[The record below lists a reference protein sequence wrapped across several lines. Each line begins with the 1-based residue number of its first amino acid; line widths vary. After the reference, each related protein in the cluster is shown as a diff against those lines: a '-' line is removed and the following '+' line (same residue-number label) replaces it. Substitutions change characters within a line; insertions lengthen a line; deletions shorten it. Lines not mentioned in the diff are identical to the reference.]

1 VSEAAAGLRV
11 YCVGGAVRDELLGLP
26 VRDRDWVVVGA
37 TPQALLE
44 RGFRPVGKDFPV
56 FLHPET
62 HEEYALA
69 RTERKTGAGYRGF
82 TVHFAPEVTLE
93 EDLCRRD
100 LTINAIARGPDG
112 ELIDPLGGI
121 ADLRARV
128 LRHAGPA
135 FIEDPV
141 RILRLA
147 RFAARFADFT
157 IAPET
162 RALVARM
169 SASGELDALV
179 PERVWQEFARGLMSS
194 APSRMLESLRE
205 AGALS
210 RLLPGLAAGE
220 DVLRALDAA
229 AATGATLPVR
239 TAALLRAGLGEDVAA
254 LTALATRLRMP
265 AEVRDL
271 ARLVV
276 RDAARI
282 ARADTLPP
290 AQRLA
295 LLEGLDALRRPA
307 RLDEA
312 LAACDALAAGGFV
325 PPDPDGGIR
334 RAGRALRAAHA
345 AAARLDAAAIAASAR
360 EQGVAGEALRERIRA
375 ARIDAIA
382 AIDSLSPSPSG
393 SA

>member
-37 TPQALLE
+37 TPDDLLA

-82 TVHFAPEVTLE
+82 AVHFAPDVSLE
-93 EDLCRRD
+93 EDLRRRD

-112 ELIDPLGGI
+112 ELIDPLGGV

-135 FIEDPV
+135 FVEDPV
-141 RILRLA
+141 RVLRLA

-162 RALVARM
+162 RALAARM

-179 PERVWQEFARGLMSS
+179 PERVWQEFARGLME
-194 APSRMLESLRE
+194 ARPSRMLAVLEE
-205 AGALS
+205 AGALG
-210 RLLPGLAAGE
+210 RLMPGLGADAR
-220 DVLRALDAA
+220 VLRVLDAA
-229 AATGATLPVR
+229 AAADLPLPLR
-239 TAALLRAGLGEDVAA
+239 SAALLRAGLGADIDAV
-254 LTALATRLRMP
+254 TALAARLRMP

-276 RDAARI
+276 RDAPGI
-282 ARADTLPP
+282 AGAAALG
-290 AQRLA
+290 AAGQLA

-307 RLDEA
+307 RLDDA
-312 LAACDALAAGGFV
+312 IAACAVLVAADALGSAAGVGSG
-325 PPDPDGGIR
+325 P
-334 RAGRALRAAHA
+334 AALRAARRA
-345 AAARLDAAAIAASAR
+345 AAGVDAAAIAAAGR
-360 EQGVAGEALRERIRA
+360 HDPGGGEALRERIRA
-375 ARIDAIA
+375 ARVAAIA
-382 AIDSLSPSPSG
+382 ALPRG
-393 SA
+393 T

>member
-1 VSEAAAGLRV
+1 MSEAAAGLRV

-26 VRDRDWVVVGA
+26 VRDHDWVVVDA
-37 TPQALLE
+37 TPDDLLA

-82 TVHFAPEVTLE
+82 VVHFAPDVSLE
-93 EDLCRRD
+93 EDLRRRD

-112 ELIDPLGGI
+112 ELIDPLGGV
-121 ADLRARV
+121 ADLRAQV

-135 FIEDPV
+135 FVEDPV

-147 RFAARFADFT
+147 RFAARFADFS

-162 RALVARM
+162 RTLAARM

-179 PERVWQEFARGLMSS
+179 PERVWQEFARGLME
-194 APSRMLESLRE
+194 ARPSRMLAVLDE
-205 AGALS
+205 AGALG
-210 RLLPGLAAGE
+210 RLMPGLEVDAR
-220 DVLRALDAA
+220 VLRVLDAA
-229 AATGATLPVR
+229 AAAKASLPVR
-239 TAALLRAGLGEDVAA
+239 CAALLRAGLGADGDT
-254 LTALATRLRMP
+254 LMALAARLRMP

-276 RDAARI
+276 RDAHRI
-282 ARADTLPP
+282 AGADALD
-290 AQRLA
+290 AAGQLA

-307 RLDEA
+307 RLDDAIAACAA
-312 LAACDALAAGGFV
+312 LAAADTSQQAGADPGAA
-325 PPDPDGGIR
+325 
-334 RAGRALRAAHA
+334 ALRAAHRA
-345 AAARLDAAAIAASAR
+345 AAGVDAAAIAAAAR
-360 EQGVAGEALRERIRA
+360 HDPGGGEALRERIRA
-375 ARIDAIA
+375 ARVAAIA
-382 AIDSLSPSPSG
+382 ALPHG
-393 SA
+393 S

>member
-1 VSEAAAGLRV
+1 MSEAAAGLRV

-37 TPQALLE
+37 TPDDLLA

-82 TVHFAPEVTLE
+82 AVHFAPDVSLE
-93 EDLCRRD
+93 EDLRRRD

-112 ELIDPLGGI
+112 ELIDPLGGV

-135 FIEDPV
+135 FVEDPV
-141 RILRLA
+141 RVLRLA

-162 RALVARM
+162 RALAARM

-179 PERVWQEFARGLMSS
+179 PERVWQEFARGLME
-194 APSRMLESLRE
+194 ARPSRMLAVLEE
-205 AGALS
+205 AGALG
-210 RLLPGLAAGE
+210 RLMPGLGADAR
-220 DVLRALDAA
+220 VLRVLDAA
-229 AATGATLPVR
+229 AAADLPLPVR
-239 TAALLRAGLGEDVAA
+239 SAALLRAGLGADIDAV
-254 LTALATRLRMP
+254 TALAARLRMP

-276 RDAARI
+276 RDAPGI
-282 ARADTLPP
+282 AGAAALG
-290 AQRLA
+290 AAGQLA

-307 RLDEA
+307 RLDDA
-312 LAACDALAAGGFV
+312 IAACAVLVAADALGSAAGVGSG
-325 PPDPDGGIR
+325 P
-334 RAGRALRAAHA
+334 AALRAARRA
-345 AAARLDAAAIAASAR
+345 AAGVDAAAIAAAGR
-360 EQGVAGEALRERIRA
+360 HDPGGGEALRERIRA
-375 ARIDAIA
+375 ARVAAIA
-382 AIDSLSPSPSG
+382 ALPRG
-393 SA
+393 T

>member
-37 TPQALLE
+37 TPDDLLA

-82 TVHFAPEVTLE
+82 AVHFAPDVSLE
-93 EDLCRRD
+93 EDLRRRD

-112 ELIDPLGGI
+112 ELIDPLGGV

-135 FIEDPV
+135 FVEDPV
-141 RILRLA
+141 RVLRLA

-162 RALVARM
+162 RALAARM

-179 PERVWQEFARGLMSS
+179 PERVWQEFARGLME
-194 APSRMLESLRE
+194 ARPSRMLAVLEE
-205 AGALS
+205 AGALG
-210 RLLPGLAAGE
+210 RLMPGLGADAR
-220 DVLRALDAA
+220 VLRVLDAA
-229 AATGATLPVR
+229 AAADLPLPVR
-239 TAALLRAGLGEDVAA
+239 SAALLRAGLGADIDAV
-254 LTALATRLRMP
+254 TALAARLRMP

-276 RDAARI
+276 RDAPGI
-282 ARADTLPP
+282 AGAAALG
-290 AQRLA
+290 AAGQLA

-307 RLDEA
+307 RLDDA
-312 LAACDALAAGGFV
+312 IAACAVLVAADALGSAAGVGSG
-325 PPDPDGGIR
+325 P
-334 RAGRALRAAHA
+334 AALRAARRA
-345 AAARLDAAAIAASAR
+345 AAGVDAAAIAAAGR
-360 EQGVAGEALRERIRA
+360 HDPGGGEALRERIRA
-375 ARIDAIA
+375 ARVAAIA
-382 AIDSLSPSPSG
+382 ALPRG
-393 SA
+393 T

>member
-1 VSEAAAGLRV
+1 MSEAAAGLRV

-37 TPQALLE
+37 TPDDLLA

-82 TVHFAPEVTLE
+82 AVHFAPDVSLE
-93 EDLCRRD
+93 EDLRRRD

-112 ELIDPLGGI
+112 ELIDPLGGV

-135 FIEDPV
+135 FVEDPV
-141 RILRLA
+141 RVLRLA

-162 RALVARM
+162 RALAARM

-179 PERVWQEFARGLMSS
+179 PERVWQEFARGLME
-194 APSRMLESLRE
+194 ARPSRMLAVLEE
-205 AGALS
+205 AGALG
-210 RLLPGLAAGE
+210 RLMPGLGADAR
-220 DVLRALDAA
+220 VLRVLDAA
-229 AATGATLPVR
+229 AAADLPLPLR
-239 TAALLRAGLGEDVAA
+239 SAALLRAGLGADIDAV
-254 LTALATRLRMP
+254 TALAARLRMP

-276 RDAARI
+276 RDAPGI
-282 ARADTLPP
+282 AGAAALG
-290 AQRLA
+290 AAGQLA

-307 RLDEA
+307 RLDDA
-312 LAACDALAAGGFV
+312 IAACAVLVAADALGSAAGVGSG
-325 PPDPDGGIR
+325 P
-334 RAGRALRAAHA
+334 AALRAARRA
-345 AAARLDAAAIAASAR
+345 AAGVDAAAIAAAGR
-360 EQGVAGEALRERIRA
+360 HDPGGGEALRERIRA
-375 ARIDAIA
+375 ARVAAIA
-382 AIDSLSPSPSG
+382 ALPRG
-393 SA
+393 T